1 MSGFATILADR
12 VEAYIV
18 LRRSLGFSLKK
29 QAAILRSLVR
39 YVELEKLD
47 GPLTQAMALDFV
59 LSWNGTANGRA
70 NRYGVVR
77 CFADYLAIYDPR
89 TEALDPKTLPRTRT
103 IPPPRILSDEEL
115 GSLMSAC
122 RRVSPDYPGRALVL
136 APVVG
141 LLASTG
147 LRSGEALRLDRA
159 DVDLVNGVLHIRRA
173 KFRKDRLVPV
183 HATTRQALRDYAQHR
198 EATYPTPKDAAFFL
212 SSRGNRLSPAGL
224 RTAFTAACAWPGST
238 MASACVRMI

>member
-39 YVELEKLD
+39 YVELKKLD
-47 GPLTQAMALDFV
+47 GPLTRAVALDFV
-59 LSWNGTANGRA
+59 LSWNGTTNGRA

-77 CFADYLAIYDPR
+77 CFADYLAFYDPR

-122 RRVSPDYPGRALVL
+122 RRVSQDYPGRALVL
-136 APVVG
+136 TPVVG

-159 DVDLVNGVLHIRRA
+159 
-173 KFRKDRLVPV
+173 
-183 HATTRQALRDYAQHR
+183 
-198 EATYPTPKDAAFFL
+198 E
-212 SSRGNRLSPAGL
+212 
-224 RTAFTAACAWPGST
+224 
-238 MASACVRMI
+238 